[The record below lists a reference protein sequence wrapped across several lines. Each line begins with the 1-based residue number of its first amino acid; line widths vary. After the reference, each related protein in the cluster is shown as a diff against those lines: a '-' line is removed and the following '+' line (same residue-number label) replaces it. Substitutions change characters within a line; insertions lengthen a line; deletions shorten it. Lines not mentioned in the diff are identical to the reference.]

1 MSKTTFAIDYIPL
14 LIFFGF
20 CALLFFG
27 WRRKKEF
34 FEPHLKFSDL
44 PNLLPKNK
52 DWKVVL
58 AKVPEK
64 LFFASIFLSLLA
76 FIDPRLLSLRNEP
89 LSPSP
94 QNPVEGIAIYF
105 VLDQSG
111 SMVQKIPAS
120 DGSRRTERKI
130 DLLKQVTTQFIKG
143 DAKLGLSGRSNDM
156 IGLIAFARG
165 AQVLSPLTL
174 DHRAILDQLAQ
185 FKEVGSMD
193 QDGTAIGYAIYK
205 AGNLIA
211 ATNAYAQEMKKSGE
225 QAYTIKS
232 YAVIL
237 VTDGLQDPN
246 PLDKGK
252 RLRNIDI
259 PEAAEYLKKEGIRLY
274 AIIIE
279 PKIATGEFAPY
290 RNLMDR
296 VTKLTGGKFFMM
308 DNSRKL
314 QQIYKEIDQL
324 EKSRLPEVEDINTLQ
339 KDQRPDLYKR
349 FSLSPYLLALAL
361 FCLFL
366 ALLLSTTVLRKSP

>member
-1 MSKTTFAIDYIPL
+1 MSNITFAIDYIPL
-14 LIFFGF
+14 LILLGF

-34 FEPHLKFSDL
+34 FEPHLKFSDIGD
-44 PNLLPKNK
+44 LLPKNK
-52 DWKVVL
+52 EWKVAL
-58 AKVPEK
+58 IKVPEK

-89 LSPSP
+89 LSLNP

-111 SMVQKIPAS
+111 SMVQKIPAA

-130 DLLKQVTTQFIKG
+130 DLLKQMTTQFIKG

-156 IGLIAFARG
+156 IGLISFARG

-174 DHRAILDQLAQ
+174 DHRAILDQLSQ
-185 FKEVGSMD
+185 LKEVGSMD

-205 AGNLIA
+205 AANLIA
-211 ATNAYAQEMKKSGE
+211 ATKAYAQEMKKTGE

-232 YAVIL
+232 YAIIL

-259 PEAAEYLKKEGIRLY
+259 PEAGQYLKEEGIRLY
-274 AIIIE
+274 AIVIE
-279 PKIATGEFAPY
+279 PKIATNEFAPY

-296 VTKLTGGKFFMM
+296 VTKLTGGKFYMM
-308 DNSRKL
+308 DDSRKL
-314 QQIYKEIDQL
+314 QQIYKDIDQL
-324 EKSRLPEVEDINTLQ
+324 EKSRLPEVQGMINVQ
-339 KDQRPDLYKR
+339 KDQRPDLYQR
-349 FSLSPYLLALAL
+349 SSLSPYLLSLAL

-366 ALLLSTTVLRKSP
+366 ALLLNTTVLRKAP